1 MIPSN
6 VLNFM
11 SRCNINTN
19 ELQNLQTP
27 DDVAQFLLNSGRVSQ
42 AQVNQAKQMWNNPQ
56 IQQRFQ
62 HMGMGKR
69 Y

>member
-1 MIPSN
+1 MG
-6 VLNFM
+6 
-11 SRCNINTN
+11 RYNINTN

-42 AQVNQAKQMWNNPQ
+42 AQVNQVKQMWNNPQ

-62 HMGMGKR
+62 QMGIGKR